1 MTEAMTR
8 EDKPSR
14 VMVNPVQ
21 ARRQS
26 GSEVRLTMLV
36 RDADRKRVEKRLN
49 SYRRE
54 KLLGSLEVPVPQ
66 TDTGGRGEN
75 PKTIG
80 RTLVKELGKMAP

>member
-66 TDTGGRGEN
+66 TDTGG
-75 PKTIG
+75 
-80 RTLVKELGKMAP
+80 